1 MNQPDSPSKTVG
13 PDAASGK
20 RRNDQGPVILF
31 GNVPYASARQRAQQ
45 FARCWSQSHD
55 VVYVDP
61 NRSFL
66 QGLRKSRFL
75 SGDAEAGS
83 PRLHHYQPPA
93 GLPFARTM
101 RLFNRFNYARTLAGL
116 YRFLEQSGFLPP
128 HVVIL
133 SYPDQVDVCEAF
145 PGSPI
150 VYDLMDE
157 PTLFLKPWQKSAF
170 HRMHLR
176 LVERCDLLVTSSRV
190 LHERYAGRARKAV
203 CVTNGVRR
211 ELIDEL
217 SQGKVAVDPRVSALR
232 RPVLGYLGMI
242 SHWFDFAMV
251 KSLASAF
258 PHGSVALVGPMDV
271 EAPALPDN
279 VKFLGPVPHRDLA
292 SVLAG
297 FDLGLIPFRRCPAI
311 DAVNPIKLY
320 EYLAAGLP
328 VLASA
333 FDEMNDFGQFATTY
347 DNRQEGIA
355 LANAL
360 LIHASSSAG
369 GDLRRAFARNHCWDT
384 KARQFLDAL
393 PPAAKA
399 ASKAA

>member
-1 MNQPDSPSKTVG
+1 MNQADSLSQTIQ
-13 PDAASGK
+13 PDAASGLP
-20 RRNDQGPVILF
+20 RNQDGPVILF
-31 GNVPYASARQRAQQ
+31 GNVPYVSARQRAQQ
-45 FARCWSQSHD
+45 FARCWSQTHD

-66 QGLRKSRFL
+66 QGLRKGRL
-75 SGDAEAGS
+75 LWGDVEADS
-83 PRLHHYQPPA
+83 TRLRHYQPPA

-101 RLFNRFNYARTLAGL
+101 RAFNRFNYSRTLSGL
-116 YRFLEQSGFLPP
+116 YRFLEQSGFHSP

-133 SYPDQVDVCEAF
+133 SYPDQVEVCEAF
-145 PGSPI
+145 PGSPV

-170 HRMHLR
+170 HKMHLH

-190 LHERYAGRARKAV
+190 LHERYAARARKAV
-203 CVTNGVRR
+203 CITNGVRR
-211 ELIDEL
+211 ELVDEL
-217 SQGKVAVDPRVSALR
+217 SMGRIRVDPRLSGLP
-232 RPVLGYLGMI
+232 RPILGYVGMI
-242 SHWFDFAMV
+242 SHWFDFAMI
-251 KSLASAF
+251 KSLANEF
-258 PHGSVALVGPMDV
+258 THGSVVLIGPTDV
-271 EAPALPDN
+271 EPPALPDN
-279 VKFLGPVPHRDLA
+279 VKFLGPVPHKDLA

-333 FDEMNDFGQFATTY
+333 FDEMNDFGAFATTY
-347 DNRQEGIA
+347 DNRQEGVA

-360 LIHASSSAG
+360 LIHASSSAS
-369 GDLRRAFARNHCWDT
+369 GDLRRAFARKHCWDS

-399 ASKAA
+399 ASKVA